1 MPLGDKGPD
10 FKEQIKILI
19 GSIENAQ
26 QRLESFDYWEQEKQK
41 GSYCE
46 ETFVDE
52 ISVDLLRRNK
62 FVMLIMFLWNLF
74 QIMDEI
80 LDMKIRRYEDEIWYS
95 STHRD

>member
-19 GSIENAQ
+19 GSIKNAQ
-26 QRLESFDYWEQEKQK
+26 QRLECFDYWEQEKQK

-52 ISVDLLRRNK
+52 ISVDPVRRNK
-62 FVMLIMFLWNLF
+62 FVILIMFL
-74 QIMDEI
+74 
-80 LDMKIRRYEDEIWYS
+80 
-95 STHRD
+95 

>member
-26 QRLESFDYWEQEKQK
+26 QRLECFDYKEQEKQK
-41 GSYCE
+41 RSYCE

-52 ISVDLLRRNK
+52 ISIDPVRKNK
-62 FVMLIMFLWNLF
+62 VVILIMFLWNF
-74 QIMDEI
+74 FSIIDEL
-80 LDMKIRRYEDEIWYS
+80 LDRSTITQPYKIKLC
-95 STHRD
+95 